1 MNAILTICRR
11 EVQAYFNSAIAYLF
25 VTVFLLLA
33 GWFFFSGFFVQGQA
47 DIRGLLELTPLMFL
61 FFVPALTMRLISEE
75 KRAGTLELLVTYP
88 VRDHEVILGKFL
100 AAMVLLAVAVAGTF
114 AYTLTVSAL
123 GDLDQGM
130 VVTGYLGMLLMGAA
144 YTAIGLLA
152 SSLTQNQI
160 VGFIL
165 GIGMILVLFLLDKVL
180 YFIPARLVGLF
191 EFLSIDAHYHS
202 MIRGVVD
209 SRDLIY
215 YGSVITLGLYL
226 ASLSLGRRKWS

>member
-1 MNAILTICRR
+1 MNAILAIWRR
-11 EVQAYFNSAIAYLF
+11 ELQAYFNSAIAYLF
-25 VTVFLLLA
+25 ITVFLLLA
-33 GWFFFSGFFVQGQA
+33 GWFFFSGFFIAGQA
-47 DIRGLLELTPLMFL
+47 DIRGLLELIPILFL

-88 VRDHEVILGKFL
+88 VRDDQVIVGKFL
-100 AAMVLLAVAVAGTF
+100 AALSLLTVAIAGTF
-114 AYTLTVSAL
+114 AWTLTVSAL

-130 VVTGYLGMLLMGAA
+130 VATGYLGMLLMGAA

-165 GIGMILVLFLLDKVL
+165 GIGMILLLFLLDKVL
-180 YFIPARLVGLF
+180 FFVPAGLVGLF

-215 YGSVITLGLYL
+215 YGSVIVLGLYL